1 MNKLFIV
8 LLAVCLVSVHA
19 FVKRDAPA
27 AQSETSNIQKQFED
41 IAATAKNIGDNIS
54 KTVSEA
60 LDSEKLKQQFNELMN
75 AASKAIKGNFSGIQC
90 SSLSD
95 FELQRRTISHI
106 FKMNKLL
113 IVLLAV
119 CLVSI
124 NQMKAAAQPKAA

>member
-75 AASKAIKGNFSGIQC
+75 AASKA
-90 SSLSD
+90 LD
-95 FELQRRTISHI
+95 DL
-106 FKMNKLL
+106 
-113 IVLLAV
+113 
-119 CLVSI
+119 
-124 NQMKAAAQPKAA
+124 KAKTEPAKPAA